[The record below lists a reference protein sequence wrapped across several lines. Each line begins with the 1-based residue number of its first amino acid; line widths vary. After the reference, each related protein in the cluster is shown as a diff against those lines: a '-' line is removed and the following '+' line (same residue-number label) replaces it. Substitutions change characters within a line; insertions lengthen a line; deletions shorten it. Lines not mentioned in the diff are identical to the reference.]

1 VKVNRYLLR
10 QKRDVIVTSVCVTIA
25 LIFGLSASAA
35 VALRP
40 MGGTSMLRQVDN
52 PASRLESLVVEVN
65 GERRRVEPAS
75 GFTVVRG
82 DLVTV
87 VEAWLVDKSKQAPIV
102 DIAGF
107 TTRLK
112 RSGQDDRGK
121 VVDTN
126 RDFDPRQSED
136 GKGDR
141 YAIRVIGSGV
151 LYGETFLTI
160 EEPALISFEV
170 EVNGERRKLTPG
182 DKLALSARDGIRV
195 IDIRTNVRGNENV
208 RHDLAKKRN
217 RDGTVTRE
225 IRFTR
230 GEAVFARI
238 PIDWQGS

>member
-1 VKVNRYLLR
+1 MYF
-10 QKRDVIVTSVCVTIA
+10 D
-25 LIFGLSASAA
+25 LSASAA

-40 MGGTSMLRQVDN
+40 MGGASLLRQVDN

-65 GERRRVEPAS
+65 GERRRVEPAT
-75 GFTVVRG
+75 GLTVVRG
-82 DLVTV
+82 DLVTI
-87 VEAWLVDKSKQAPIV
+87 VEAWLVDKSKLAPVV
-102 DIAGF
+102 DISGF
-107 TTRLK
+107 TSRLK
-112 RSGQDDRGK
+112 RNGQDDRGK

-126 RDFDPRQSED
+126 RDFDPRQSE
-136 GKGDR
+136 GGRGDR

-160 EEPALISFEV
+160 EAPALISFEV

-182 DKLALSARDGIRV
+182 DKLALSPRDGIRV

-208 RHDLAKKRN
+208 RHNMSKIRN
-217 RDGTVTRE
+217 PDGTFARE

>member
-1 VKVNRYLLR
+1 MTVACL
-10 QKRDVIVTSVCVTIA
+10 A
-25 LIFGLSASAA
+25 FGLMFDVPVSAA

-40 MGGTSMLRQVDN
+40 MGGASLLRQVDN

-65 GERRRVEPAS
+65 GERRRVEPA
-75 GFTVVRG
+75 GGLTVVRG
-82 DLVTV
+82 DLVTI
-87 VEAWLVDKSKQAPIV
+87 VEAWLVDKSKLAPIV
-102 DIAGF
+102 DIAGY
-107 TTRLK
+107 TSRLK

-126 RDFDPRQSED
+126 RDFDPRQSLD
-136 GKGDR
+136 GNGGR
-141 YAIRVIGSGV
+141 YAIRVSGSGV

-160 EEPALISFEV
+160 AAPELFSFEV

-182 DKLALSARDGIRV
+182 DKLALSPKDGIRV

-208 RHDLAKKRN
+208 RHDLAKKKN
-217 RDGTVTRE
+217 PDGTITRE